1 MDIHKT
7 IHLGVDVVP
16 RALTDNEGKE
26 YFEFEISNESRDSH
40 GTVFKMSGMDITNF
54 NSDPIVTY
62 GHPSFDSTDPDDVI
76 GIGPAYVEQGRLM
89 ARFYPQTDGTNPKAD
104 KVAAKLRAGMIKSA
118 SIVAMIDPSKAHMG
132 KRMNGEDENTLYF
145 ENSELLMWGV
155 VMKGS
160 NPKAKART
168 IERVLE
174 LRNQLTDTDTINEA
188 KLLETRLAALSMKSR
203 LAALS

>member
-16 RALTDNEGKE
+16 RALTDSEGKE
-26 YFEFEISNESRDSH
+26 FFEFEISNETRDSH
-40 GTVFKMSGMDITNF
+40 GTIFRMAGVDINDF

-76 GIGPAYVEQGRLM
+76 GIGPVTIEQGRMM
-89 ARFYPQTDGTNPKAD
+89 ARFYPQTDGTNPKAE
-104 KVAAKLRAGMIKSA
+104 KVVAKLKGGMIRSA
-118 SIVAMIDPSKAHMG
+118 SIVAQIHDGHMG
-132 KRMNGEDENTLYF
+132 QRSRGEDENTLYF
-145 ENSELLMWGV
+145 DKWQLLAWGV

-168 IERVLE
+168 IERVIE
-174 LRNQLTDTDTINEA
+174 LRNQLTDTKTIQEA
-188 KLLETRLAALSMKSR
+188 KLMETRLTALSMKSR